1 MTRSCRVLLPAALLC
16 ALLAGRSELRAAP
29 GADRAGVAAAR
40 HVLERVLGPRASS
53 FDLRLIPARDSTDLF
68 EVGARGGR
76 VSVRGSSPVALVRGA
91 YHYLRTACHCMVSW
105 SGAHIDLPGVLPAMA
120 SERVQTPYR
129 FRLYLNICAFGYTT
143 VWWDWARW
151 EREID
156 WMALHG
162 INMPL
167 AMVGQT
173 GVWQRIWES
182 FGIPR
187 DSLQTFFVGPAFLP
201 WHWMGNIDRHEGPLP
216 QAWIDRQEQLQK
228 RILGRMRDLGMTPV
242 VPAFSGFV
250 PGAFRRHFPAERVAE
265 HARWSGLPD
274 SDRTF
279 ALVPGSSMFQQI
291 GERFIAAYR
300 RTFGPCSYYLADSFN
315 ELDVPVSAD
324 HRYDEL
330 ASYGEAVYQ
339 SIHRGDPRGVWVM
352 QGWLF
357 SNAASFWDSASTRAL
372 LSRVPDDRM
381 LILDLAN
388 EQFHGWKVH
397 RGFYGKKWIY
407 SIIHNFGGN
416 NALRGNLRFIAS
428 DPPTA
433 LRDSSRGNLS
443 GFGLSPEGVENNEV
457 VYELLTD
464 MGWQSAPVDLQ
475 AWLRDYSRARY
486 GSITPGVE
494 RAWELLDSAVYAGTK
509 GHHSLFAFQHRPSL
523 APAGEVFADPRV
535 DEALDL
541 MLDDADRYAGSPLFR
556 SDLVDVAA
564 YAIGNRIDR
573 LLLEA
578 CRAHTSSEPA
588 LRDSLACRADG
599 LMRSLDAV
607 VHARGDERL
616 ERWIA
621 MARAEGTSDAERNL
635 MERNARR
642 QITVWGGPDL
652 HEYAAK
658 LWSGLVRDFY
668 AARWRIFF
676 SLLRQGV
683 PAGDIQ
689 ERLRA
694 WEEDWGTGTGLSAPD
709 SVSNVAAAIRRLVAS
724 QKAESQH

>member
-1 MTRSCRVLLPAALLC
+1 MIRIGRVLLLAALQC
-16 ALLAGRSELRAAP
+16 AALTARGEHRAVP
-29 GADRAGVAAAR
+29 GVDRAGAAAAR

-53 FDLRLIPARDSTDLF
+53 FDLRLIPARDSMDVF
-68 EVGARGGR
+68 EVEARGGR
-76 VSVRGSSPVALVRGA
+76 VSVRGTSPVALVRGA
-91 YHYLRTACHCMVSW
+91 YQYLRSACHCMVSW
-105 SGAHIDLPGVLPAMA
+105 SGSHIALPGDLPAMPRL
-120 SERVQTPYR
+120 RVQTPYR
-129 FRLYLNICAFGYTT
+129 FRQYFNICAFGYTT
-143 VWWDWARW
+143 VWWDWPRW

-173 GVWQRIWES
+173 GVWQRVWES

-187 DSLQTFFVGPAFLP
+187 DSLQAFFVGPAFLP
-201 WHWMGNIDRHEGPLP
+201 WHWMGNINRHEGPLP

-228 RILGRMRDLGMTPV
+228 KILGRIRELGMTPV

-250 PGAFRRHFPAERVAE
+250 PDGFRRRFPAERASE
-265 HARWSGLPD
+265 HARWSSLPD

-279 ALVPGSSMFQQI
+279 ALVPGSSVFQEI
-291 GERFIAAYR
+291 GARFIAEYR
-300 RTFGPCSYYLADSFN
+300 RTFGPCRYYLADSFN

-324 HRYDEL
+324 HRYEEL
-330 ASYGEAVYQ
+330 ASYGEAVYE
-339 SIHRGDPRGVWVM
+339 SIRRGNPDGVWVM

-381 LILDLAN
+381 MILDLAN
-388 EQFHGWKVH
+388 EQFHGWKIH

-416 NALRGNLRFIAS
+416 TPLRGNLGFIAS

-433 LRDSSRGNLS
+433 LRDARRGNLT
-443 GFGLSPEGVENNEV
+443 GFGLAPEGVENNEV

-464 MGWQSAPVDLQ
+464 MGWQSVPVDLQ
-475 AWLRDYSRARY
+475 AWLRDYCRARY
-486 GSITPGVE
+486 GLVTPGVE
-494 RAWELLDSAVYAGTK
+494 RAWQLLDSAVYAGTK
-509 GHHSLFAFQHRPSL
+509 GHHPLFAFQHRPSL
-523 APAGEVFADPRV
+523 TPAGEVFADGRV
-535 DEALDL
+535 EEALEL
-541 MLDDADRYAGSPLFR
+541 MLADAGTFGGSVLFT

-578 CRAHTSSEPA
+578 CRAHTASEPA
-588 LRDSLACRADG
+588 LRDSLAGRADG
-599 LMRSLDAV
+599 LMRSLDAIV
-607 VHARGDERL
+607 CARRDDRL
-616 ERWIA
+616 EKWIA
-621 MARAEGTSDAERNL
+621 MARAEGTTDAERNL
-635 MERNARR
+635 MEQNARR

-652 HEYAAK
+652 HDYAAK
-658 LWSGLVRDFY
+658 LWSGMVRDFY
-668 AARWRIFF
+668 AGRWKLFF

-689 ERLRA
+689 DRLRA

-709 SVSNVAAAIRRLVAS
+709 SVGNVAAAIRRLMSA
-724 QKAESQH
+724 QNNGLQH

>member
-1 MTRSCRVLLPAALLC
+1 MTRTCRVPLLIALQC
-16 ALLAGRSELRAAP
+16 ALLAARGELLAAP
-29 GADRAGVAAAR
+29 GADRAGIAAAR

-53 FDLRLIPARDSTDLF
+53 FDLRIMPARDSLDLF
-68 EVGARGGR
+68 EVEASGGR
-76 VSVRGSSPVALVRGA
+76 VSVRGTSPVALVRGS
-91 YHYLRTACHCMVSW
+91 YTYLRSACHCMVSW
-105 SGAHIDLPGVLPAMA
+105 SGTHIDLPGVLPAMA
-120 SERVQTPYR
+120 CVHVQTPYR
-129 FRLYLNICAFGYTT
+129 FRQYFNICAFGYTT
-143 VWWDWARW
+143 VWWDWGRW

-173 GVWQRIWES
+173 GVWQRVWES

-187 DSLQTFFVGPAFLP
+187 DSVRTFFVGPAFLP
-201 WHWMGNIDRHEGPLP
+201 WHWMGNINRHEGPLP

-228 RILGRMRDLGMTPV
+228 KILGRMRELGMTPV

-250 PGAFRRHFPAERVAE
+250 PEAFRRRYPAERVSE
-265 HARWSGLPD
+265 HAHWSSLPD

-339 SIHRGDPRGVWVM
+339 SIRRGDPDGVWVM

-357 SNAASFWDSASTRAL
+357 SNAAAFWDSASTRAL

-381 LILDLAN
+381 MILDLAN

-416 NALRGNLRFIAS
+416 TPLRGNLQFIAS
-428 DPPTA
+428 DPPKA
-433 LRDSSRGNLS
+433 LRDSCRGNLA

-464 MGWQSAPVDLQ
+464 MGWQSAPLDLQ
-475 AWLRDYSRARY
+475 AWLHDYCRARY
-486 GSITPGVE
+486 GQVTPGVG
-494 RAWELLDSAVYAGTK
+494 RAWQLLNDAVYAGTK
-509 GHHSLFAFQHRPSL
+509 GHHTLFAFQHRPSL
-523 APAGEVFADPRV
+523 APAGEVFTDARV

-541 MLDDADRYAGSPLFR
+541 MLADAGRYTGSPLFT

-573 LLLEA
+573 LLLDA
-578 CRAHTSSEPA
+578 CRAHTASEPA
-588 LRDSLACRADG
+588 LRDSLAGCADG
-599 LMRSLDAV
+599 LMRSLDAIMRV
-607 VHARGDERL
+607 RGDERL

-621 MARAEGTSDAERNL
+621 MARAEGTSDAERNFL
-635 MERNARR
+635 ERNARR
-642 QITVWGGPDL
+642 QISVWGGPDL
-652 HEYAAK
+652 HDYAAK
-658 LWSGLVRDFY
+658 LWSGMVRDFY
-668 AARWRIFF
+668 AGRWRLFF

-689 ERLRA
+689 ERLRV
-694 WEEDWGTGTGLSAPD
+694 WEEDWGAGTGLSAPD
-709 SVSNVAAAIRRLVAS
+709 SVRDPAAAIRALTS
-724 QKAESQH
+724 GEKTYLQH